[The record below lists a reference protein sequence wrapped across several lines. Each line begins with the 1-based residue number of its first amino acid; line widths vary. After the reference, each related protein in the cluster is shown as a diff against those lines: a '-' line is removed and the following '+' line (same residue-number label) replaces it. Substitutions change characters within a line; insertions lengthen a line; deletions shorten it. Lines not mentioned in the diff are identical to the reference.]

1 MHPKYKT
8 AEERREARLKTKKE
22 SYARRRVQEQA
33 KSRTRWRR
41 RKGAATNTQDLLQRL
56 DDLWLDL
63 GYRGGTLQYEFL
75 ESHGLSIVMEVD
87 REGWDSVKPRCDAR
101 LAEVKILLQQALD
114 LRTAACDA
122 SGPFTDQLWDGIV
135 SAVDTVGLHVRAL
148 EELLSLMDVGV
159 DTYFDALRYDSLVW
173 QGPK

>member
-8 AEERREARLKTKKE
+8 SEECREARLKTKKE
-22 SYARRRVQEQA
+22 NYARRRVQEQA
-33 KSRTRWRR
+33 KSCTRWRR
-41 RKGAATNTQDLLQRL
+41 HRGAAMNTQDLLQRL
-56 DDLWLDL
+56 NDLWLDL
-63 GYRGGTLQYEFL
+63 GYRGGTLQCEFL

-87 REGWDSVKPRCDAR
+87 QEGWDSVKPQCDAR
-101 LAEVKILLQQALD
+101 ILLQQALD

-122 SGPFTDQLWDGIV
+122 SGPLTDQLRDRIV
-135 SAVDTVGLHVRAL
+135 SAMDTVGLHVRAL

-159 DTYFDALRYDSLVW
+159 DTYFDALRYGSLVW

>member
-22 SYARRRVQEQA
+22 SYAHRRVQEQA
-33 KSRTRWRR
+33 KSRTRWRHR
-41 RKGAATNTQDLLQRL
+41 RGAAMNTQDLLQRL

-63 GYRGGTLQYEFL
+63 GYRGSTLQYEFL
-75 ESHGLSIVMEVD
+75 EAHGLSIVMEVD
-87 REGWDSVKPRCDAR
+87 REGWDSVKPQCDAR
-101 LAEVKILLQQALD
+101 LAEVKILLQQVSD

-122 SGPFTDQLWDGIV
+122 SGPLTDQLRDRIV

-148 EELLSLMDVGV
+148 EELLSLMDIGV
-159 DTYFDALRYDSLVW
+159 DTYFDALQYGSLVW